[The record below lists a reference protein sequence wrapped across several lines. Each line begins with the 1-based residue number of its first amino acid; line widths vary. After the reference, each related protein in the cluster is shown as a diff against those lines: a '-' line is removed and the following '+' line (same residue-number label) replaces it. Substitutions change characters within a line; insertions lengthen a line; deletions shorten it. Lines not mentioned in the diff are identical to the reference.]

1 MSFFDVDYLSNKTN
15 KYETN
20 HFHIILNDESHI
32 QINTEGK
39 IDTSLV
45 TTKEYGIIL
54 HEYIHY
60 TQHLLTLFGIKR
72 CQMFNSI
79 FREYIYY
86 MLQNENIKL
95 PIKVTDVNKKIENYY
110 VYLKNIQG
118 TQHYSKYNIDAVE
131 VSDQDIEIARTNKC
145 SVKIGIYDFENN
157 EAKDKEIEFGYWCII
172 ESMAHLIQKLIDS
185 DVDNRHNIMPYR
197 IVELVCKSK
206 YPTTIFDDRMMISLC
221 QCSLMFDNPGAAF
234 FEIADY
240 VIKNQIKDGI
250 ELYSHVMNDFQICYK
265 EKKLPLYK
273 VISLFIDELVE
284 SIESVIGTKVNYLKK
299 IAKSCKEEAE
309 CKQCILINILYDE
322 NIKLEETAIS
332 ILSEFYG
339 YPLIQA
345 KNTVIIPNKTS
356 NNTIPYVETARLLGL
371 ELLYKRLTSQKTEC
385 SFYEI
390 CRKNQYLSEE
400 ERTSASVDVTSKEC
414 LYDQWNKK
422 EECLMTKTFEFY
434 HLKNKH
440 FNDTL
445 NK

>member
-1 MSFFDVDYLSNKTN
+1 MSFFDIDYLSNKTN

-20 HFHIILNDESHI
+20 HFHIILNDKSHL
-32 QINTEGK
+32 QINAEGK
-39 IDTSLV
+39 INTSLV
-45 TTKEYGIIL
+45 TTKEYGILL

-79 FREYIYY
+79 FYEYINY

-95 PIKVTDVNKKIENYY
+95 PIKITDVNKKVENYY

-131 VSDQDIEIARTNKC
+131 VSDRDIEIARKNKY

-157 EAKDKEIEFGYWCII
+157 EAIDKEIEFGYWCII
-172 ESMAHLIQKLIDS
+172 ESMAHLIQKLVDS

-206 YPTTIFDDRMMISLC
+206 YSTTIFDDKMMISLC

-240 VIKNQIKDGI
+240 IINNQIKDGI
-250 ELYSHVMNDFQICYK
+250 ELYSHVMNDFNICYR

-273 VISLFIDELVE
+273 AISLFIDELVE
-284 SIESVIGTKVNYLKK
+284 SIEYVIGTKVNYLKQ
-299 IAKSCKEEAE
+299 IANSCKEEAE

-322 NIKLEETAIS
+322 NIKLEESAIS

-345 KNTVIIPNKTS
+345 ENTVIIPNKTS
-356 NNTIPYVETARLLGL
+356 KNINPYVETARLLGL
-371 ELLYKRLTSQKTEC
+371 ELLYKRITSQETKC
-385 SFYEI
+385 SFYET
-390 CRKNQYLSEE
+390 CRKSQYLLEK
-400 ERTSASVDVTSKEC
+400 ERSSTNIDVTSREC

-422 EECLMTKTFEFY
+422 EECLMTKTLEFY

-440 FNDTL
+440 FNDNL

>member
-1 MSFFDVDYLSNKTN
+1 MSFFDIDYLSNKTN

-20 HFHIILNDESHI
+20 HFHITLNDESHI

-45 TTKEYGIIL
+45 TTKEYGILL

-79 FREYIYY
+79 FYEYINY

-95 PIKVTDVNKKIENYY
+95 PINITDVNKRVENYY
-110 VYLKNIQG
+110 AYLKNTQG

-131 VSDQDIEIARTNKC
+131 VSNQDIEIARTNKC
-145 SVKIGIYDFENN
+145 SVKIGIYDYENN
-157 EAKDKEIEFGYWCII
+157 EAIDKEIEFGYWCII
-172 ESMAHLIQKLIDS
+172 ESMAHLIQKIVDS

-206 YPTTIFDDRMMISLC
+206 YSTTIFDDKMMISLC

-240 VIKNQIKDGI
+240 VINNHIKNGI
-250 ELYSHVMNDFQICYK
+250 ELYSHVMNDFKICYR
-265 EKKLPLYK
+265 EKQLPLYK
-273 VISLFIDELVE
+273 AISIFIDELVE
-284 SIESVIGTKVNYLKK
+284 SIEYIIGTKVNYLKK

-309 CKQCILINILYDE
+309 SKQCIIINILYDE
-322 NIKLEETAIS
+322 NITLEESAIS

-345 KNTVIIPNKTS
+345 ENTVIIPNKTS
-356 NNTIPYVETARLLGL
+356 NYTTPYMETARLLGF
-371 ELLYKRLTSQKTEC
+371 ELLYKRITSQNTEC

-400 ERTSASVDVTSKEC
+400 EVTDVTSKEC

-422 EECLMTKTFEFY
+422 EICLMTKTFEFY
-434 HLKNKH
+434 QLKNKS
-440 FNDTL
+440 FDNEPL
-445 NK
+445 K